1 MRRDAMASNGDK
13 YRSMTDEELA
23 AVIMCPHDLD
33 PDLCYEPRGS
43 CYRCCLSWLKEKAET
58 AE

>member
-1 MRRDAMASNGDK
+1 MASNGDR
-13 YRSMTDEELA
+13 YRSMSDEELA

-43 CYRCCLSWLKEKAET
+43 CYRCCLSWLKEKADP